1 MREDLKISGF
11 KTPEKYFDNFEAELF
26 SRIEEEKLP
35 KSAGFQVPT
44 GYFDNLEEMIIAK
57 ETASRKPNKVIPLF
71 TKRYIGYAA
80 AIAASLMI
88 GVAIFNS
95 NQSKTTLDTIQLS
108 LIDKYIDEGNLNMD
122 LYDLTSYLEPH
133 DIQIVDFE
141 NQHFSQTTL
150 ESYLLENTDV
160 EVLMDE

>member
-26 SRIEEEKLP
+26 ARIEEEKLP
-35 KSAGFQVPT
+35 KSAGFQVPK

-57 ETASRKPNKVIPLF
+57 EIPSRKPSKVIPLF

-80 AIAASLMI
+80 AIAASLII

-95 NQSKTTLDTIQLS
+95 NQSKSTLDTIQLS

-133 DIQIVDFE
+133 DIRIVDFE

-150 ESYLLENTDV
+150 EDYLLENTDV
-160 EVLMDE
+160 EILIDE